1 MTKELAI
8 SLLSQGKDGEK
19 ILQILDT
26 IVSGIDGNNDSQS
39 PTIDP
44 IDF

>member
-1 MTKELAI
+1 MTKDLAI
-8 SLLSQGKDGEK
+8 TFLSQGKDGEK

-26 IVSGIDGNNDSQS
+26 IVQGMDDTDSSQS
-39 PTIDP
+39 GTLEP

>member
-8 SLLSQGKDGEK
+8 SLLSQGKDGDK

-26 IVSGIDGNNDSQS
+26 IAHGMDDHNDSQS